1 MAKYTTLTKQVA
13 KGVYNA
19 VGADTT
25 SQLQEGETAHVA
37 FVGTA
42 ALGSQKSLYKDANN
56 NEKFANIMLL
66 CFHYVDGRLK
76 GHNFVQKVTIS
87 DSEKGGLAKY
97 RKAVE
102 KATGSP
108 KTFGL
113 DDVGYIVKITG
124 NEKNPIWDK
133 DKGWSISKRDTGTPE
148 RMEFTEDTDV
158 IFLTLNGDPRP
169 NEEIITDY
177 NLMCQWSP
185 FYAKDLESAQEWTT
199 CDLNRIVNKII

>member
-1 MAKYTTLTKQVA
+1 MAKYIHVVKKQDN
-13 KGVYNA
+13 GTYSI
-19 VGADTT
+19 GADTT

-42 ALGSQKSLYKDANN
+42 ALGSQKSLFKDNN
-56 NEKFANIMLL
+56 GNEKYAQIMLL
-66 CFHYVDGRLK
+66 CFTYIDGRLK
-76 GHNFVQKVTIS
+76 DHSFVQKVTIS

-108 KTFGL
+108 KTFGIS
-113 DDVGYIVKITG
+113 DVGYIVKITG
-124 NEKNPIWDK
+124 NDKNPIWDK
-133 DKGWSISKRDTGTPE
+133 DKGWSISKRDAGVPE

-169 NEEIITDY
+169 DAEIIADY
-177 NLMCQWSP
+177 HLMCQWSP
-185 FYAKDLESAQEWTT
+185 FFAKDLELAQEWVTS
-199 CDLNRIVNKII
+199 DLNRILNKIV